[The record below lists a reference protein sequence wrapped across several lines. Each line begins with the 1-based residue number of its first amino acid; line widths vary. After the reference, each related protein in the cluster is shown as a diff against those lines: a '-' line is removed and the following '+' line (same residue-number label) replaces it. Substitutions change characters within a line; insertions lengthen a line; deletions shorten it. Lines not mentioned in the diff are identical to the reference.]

1 MALLKNKKIDKI
13 VKRDLSPIAILNVL
27 ETTKPSWDDLDDEFK
42 EAYEKCIFL
51 INRFISSK
59 PIYIPLVNLLT
70 TASFNPRRHYELLRN
85 TIAKQTHYFNL
96 KAYKKDTEKPLK
108 DELLKI
114 IAIKKEYNLTE
125 KEALDHLTM
134 IPPEETLEIVN
145 KWKPWVEMKKLL

>member
-70 TASFNPRRHYELLRN
+70 TASFNPRRHY
-85 TIAKQTHYFNL
+85 
-96 KAYKKDTEKPLK
+96 
-108 DELLKI
+108 
-114 IAIKKEYNLTE
+114 
-125 KEALDHLTM
+125 
-134 IPPEETLEIVN
+134 
-145 KWKPWVEMKKLL
+145 